1 MERISDHLLLRL
13 FDIVKPTCDDND
25 KVRTNAARILG
36 NLLRLIKTEHI
47 SNGIWQTQCREAIK
61 RLIDQAKLSGNNS
74 NMKVKWNA
82 CYAIGNFMKNP
93 VIFYLDVT
101 PEFDWR
107 ATVYQSL
114 SDIIVKCAN
123 FKVRIN
129 GAAALAVPTRRS
141 HYNRFYLDVWNGTL
155 NALYQANCLTDFN
168 EYNHRDNL
176 LDQLCITISHLITLA
191 TVEDLLG
198 VENVLM
204 QHLDSTKQN
213 WIRVVNR
220 MVPEKAASL
229 LAANLHLKNMHAD
242 ETCGIEQ
249 KNALHTLLTC
259 FVSVTEYD
267 G

>member
-1 MERISDHLLLRL
+1 MLRL
-13 FDIVKPTCDDND
+13 FDIVKPACDDND

-36 NLLRLIKTEHI
+36 NLLRLIQSEHI
-47 SNGIWQTQCREAIK
+47 LNGNWQTQCRDAIK
-61 RLIDQAKLSGNNS
+61 RLIEQTKLTGNNS

-93 VIFYLDVT
+93 VIFDLDVV
-101 PEFDWR
+101 PEFDWK
-107 ATVYQSL
+107 ATVYQTL
-114 SDIIVKCAN
+114 ADIIVKCAN

-129 GAAALAVPTRRS
+129 GAAALAVPTKRS
-141 HYNRFYLDVWNGTL
+141 NYGKFYLDVWNGTL

-176 LDQLCITISHLITLA
+176 IDQLCITSSHLIMLA
-191 TVEDLLG
+191 TVDDLLG
-198 VENVLM
+198 IESVLL

-213 WIRVVNR
+213 WIRIVNR

-229 LAANLHLKNMHAD
+229 LAANLRLKNMLAH

-249 KNALHTLLTC
+249 KNALQTLLTC
-259 FVSVTEYD
+259 FVSTTEYD